1 MLRLSNHPA
10 HLFYIQPYFKDLF
23 QAVSSMFKENLESLL
38 NVGFICYRG
47 GVISEEEV
55 LVMQKNIGEIVQ
67 NLGFFS
73 TSEDE

>member
-1 MLRLSNHPA
+1 
-10 HLFYIQPYFKDLF
+10 
-23 QAVSSMFKENLESLL
+23 MFKENLESLL